1 MISLLIEPRIPDQF
15 YLCTVISFRF
25 LRSSCSILPKRSIM
39 SGHVNKEVLKGEIN
53 KVTLRPTEP
62 VVKGVL
68 PTKEDLQSERAHHSL
83 IQGIEKFDK
92 NKLEHAETKEPR
104 LPNAID
110 IEVER
115 HANMPSPNLN
125 DVPKVGPDFK
135 NELNQIKLHHTETQV
150 KVRLPSESDLIE
162 EKKHHDLISG
172 IEGFNK
178 KQLNHQEVQEASALP
193 SAEDLKTERVHH
205 DVIQGVE
212 NFDKK
217 ALNHA
222 NPTEKIVLPTAAD
235 IQREREG
242 LHSK

>member
-1 MISLLIEPRIPDQF
+1 ME
-15 YLCTVISFRF
+15 
-25 LRSSCSILPKRSIM
+25 
-39 SGHVNKEVLKGEIN
+39 SGMLHVNKEVLKGEIN
-53 KVTLRPTEP
+53 KVSLKPTES

-83 IQGIEKFDK
+83 IQGIENFDK

-125 DVPKVGPDFK
+125 EVPKVGSDFK
-135 NELNQIKLHHTETQV
+135 NELNQVKLQHTETKV
-150 KVRLPSESDLIE
+150 KVRLPSETDLKE
-162 EKKHHDLISG
+162 DKKHHDFISG

-178 KQLNHQEVQEASALP
+178 KQLHHQQVQEASVLP
-193 SAEDLKTERVHH
+193 SAEDLKSERVHH

-212 NFDKK
+212 NFDKN

-222 NPTEKIVLPTAAD
+222 NPIEKIVLPSAAD

-242 LHSK
+242 LQ